1 MRSRRNA
8 NSFLAWMKTNV
19 LEKGPEAFAQYA
31 RKHRAAA
38 E

>member
-1 MRSRRNA
+1 
-8 NSFLAWMKTNV
+8 MKTNV

-31 RKHRAAA
+31 RKQRAAA